1 MLFPLIWPLIIVA
14 FLSAVTWGM
23 LMGTL
28 FDYRKPLNSWLG
40 GMTAAT
46 GVVWVV
52 SMAGLGMCV
61 LLQPQWDNVY
71 IPVTQETA
79 RWGHILAVINV
90 IAWFGPQ
97 VTGFALIGSAWWVW
111 VKLVRT
117 HFYYV
122 RDTRWR
128 GNA

>member
-1 MLFPLIWPLIIVA
+1 M
-14 FLSAVTWGM
+14 
-23 LMGTL
+23 
-28 FDYRKPLNSWLG
+28 
-40 GMTAAT
+40 
-46 GVVWVV
+46 
-52 SMAGLGMCV
+52 
-61 LLQPQWDNVY
+61 
-71 IPVTQETA
+71 TQETA
-79 RWGHILAVINV
+79 RWGHILAVINA

-97 VTGFALIGSAWWVW
+97 VTGLALIAASWWVW